1 MDNNVG
7 KDDNDTKSPTG
18 VASFL
23 LNTLRRRI
31 FPSVTHSVNHDDD
44 TADDDKTNND
54 QKNYSPSERLYDLC
68 SRNKFMTKNDTIVD
82 PVSVAL
88 GIHQLVKS
96 RGDDDPKNTDLDMSI
111 VSRIDQQYYPSES
124 DRYKPYLILKA
135 LTELDCNCLCHDHRH
150 EMLYSTCYHEF
161 IEHVLDMY
169 SELQQDQGFTEQSLI
184 SISKKKVSSEIGP
197 PPDVKRTTTHSSE
210 EDETAADDAGDFH
223 QEFCHSAETDG
234 SETSFSE
241 RQVEMRKDFDPNR
254 LPGSTSSKDSCLNG
268 LIPAASSQNKKKKRG
283 RRDKSRNNR
292 GNARKAINN
301 EVGSRIV
308 YMPQFSSDV
317 AVTNGRRCLLDA
329 ILSLVPDD
337 ESIHNHIKQ
346 EFVNTMSS
354 KGDTPVSVGIKALSG
369 QQMTLKHVTCLYKQ
383 PSKSLVYS
391 LLNIREQCQ
400 LILVIRLWTRKVGP
414 NGENYTDHCVA
425 WDGTIVH
432 DQPRSV
438 RVNNSTDRSTEAN
451 CRAVLQRLFPTKD
464 YSSWQII
471 QVFKLEG
478 TTIKNA
484 GKKKEGARKG
494 PVCMGKKKKRNYD
507 QRRARHRR
515 FC

>member
-1 MDNNVG
+1 
-7 KDDNDTKSPTG
+7 
-18 VASFL
+18 
-23 LNTLRRRI
+23 
-31 FPSVTHSVNHDDD
+31 
-44 TADDDKTNND
+44 
-54 QKNYSPSERLYDLC
+54 LC
-68 SRNKFMTKNDTIVD
+68 N
-82 PVSVAL
+82 
-88 GIHQLVKS
+88 
-96 RGDDDPKNTDLDMSI
+96 
-111 VSRIDQQYYPSES
+111 
-124 DRYKPYLILKA
+124 
-135 LTELDCNCLCHDHRH
+135 DHRH

-169 SELQQDQGFTEQSLI
+169 SELQQDQGFTEQSLRRI
-184 SISKKKVSSEIGP
+184 SEKKVSSELGP

-210 EDETAADDAGDFH
+210 EDEMTADDAGDFH
-223 QEFCHSAETDG
+223 QEFCHPAETDG

-241 RQVEMRKDFDPNR
+241 PPVEVRQGLDPSR
-254 LPGSTSSKDSCLNG
+254 LPGSTSSEDSSLNG
-268 LIPAASSQNKKKKRG
+268 LIPAASSRNKKKKRD
-283 RRDKSRNNR
+283 RRTNSHHKR
-292 GNARKAINN
+292 GHARKAVNN

-369 QQMTLKHVTCLYKQ
+369 QQMTLNHVTCLYQQ
-383 PSKSLVYS
+383 PNKSLVYS

-400 LILVIRLWTRKVGP
+400 LVLVIRLWTRKVGP
-414 NGENYTDHCVA
+414 KGENHTDHCVA

-451 CRAVLQRLFPTKD
+451 CRAVFQRLFHTKD
-464 YSSWQII
+464 YTNWQII
-471 QVFKLEG
+471 QVFKLER
-478 TTIKNA
+478 TTINIA
-484 GKKKEGARKG
+484 AKKEGAMKG
-494 PVCMGKKKKRNYD
+494 PISMRKKRKRN
-507 QRRARHRR
+507 QRRRAKHRCR
-515 FC
+515 C

>member
-23 LNTLRRRI
+23 LNTLRRTI

-68 SRNKFMTKNDTIVD
+68 SRNKFISTNDTIVD
-82 PVSVAL
+82 PVLVAL
-88 GIHQLVKS
+88 RIHQLVKS
-96 RGDDDPKNTDLDMSI
+96 HGDDPKNTDLDMSI
-111 VSRIDQQYYPSES
+111 VSRIDQLYYPSES

-135 LTELDCNCLCHDHRH
+135 LTELDCNCLCNDHRH

-161 IEHVLDMY
+161 IENVLDMY

-383 PSKSLVYS
+383 PNKSLVYS

-400 LILVIRLWTRKVGP
+400 LVLVIRLWTRKVGP

-478 TTIKNA
+478 TTIKND
-484 GKKKEGARKG
+484 GKKKEGAKKG
-494 PVCMGKKKKRNYD
+494 PVLMGKKKKLNRHED
-507 QRRARHRR
+507 RRHRHR
-515 FC
+515 QF

>member
-1 MDNNVG
+1 MNNHRAN

-18 VASFL
+18 IAAWPLIRSV
-23 LNTLRRRI
+23 RRRLHLL
-31 FPSVTHSVNHDDD
+31 FDD
-44 TADDDKTNND
+44 TSNDGETNND
-54 QKNYSPSERLYDLC
+54 QKNYSSSERLYDLC
-68 SRNKFMTKNDTIVD
+68 SRYKFMTKNDTIID
-82 PVSVAL
+82 PVLVAL

-96 RGDDDPKNTDLDMSI
+96 HGDDPKNTDLDMSI
-111 VSRIDQQYYPSES
+111 VSRIDQLYYPSES

-135 LTELDCNCLCHDHRH
+135 LTALDCNCLCNDHRH

-169 SELQQDQGFTEQSLI
+169 SELQQDQGFTEQSLR
-184 SISKKKVSSEIGP
+184 SISEKKVSSELGP

-210 EDETAADDAGDFH
+210 EDEMTADDAGDFH

-241 RQVEMRKDFDPNR
+241 PPVEVRQGLDPSR
-254 LPGSTSSKDSCLNG
+254 LPGSTSSEDSSLNG
-268 LIPAASSQNKKKKRG
+268 LIPAASSRNKKKKRD
-283 RRDKSRNNR
+283 RRTNSHHKR
-292 GNARKAINN
+292 GHARKAVNN

-369 QQMTLKHVTCLYKQ
+369 QQMTLNHVTCLYQQ
-383 PSKSLVYS
+383 PNKSLVYS

-400 LILVIRLWTRKVGP
+400 LVLVIRLWTRKVGP
-414 NGENYTDHCVA
+414 KGENHTDHCVA

-438 RVNNSTDRSTEAN
+438 RVNNSTDRAN
-451 CRAVLQRLFPTKD
+451 RGQL
-464 YSSWQII
+464 
-471 QVFKLEG
+471 
-478 TTIKNA
+478 
-484 GKKKEGARKG
+484 
-494 PVCMGKKKKRNYD
+494 
-507 QRRARHRR
+507 
-515 FC
+515 

>member
-1 MDNNVG
+1 V
-7 KDDNDTKSPTG
+7 
-18 VASFL
+18 
-23 LNTLRRRI
+23 R
-31 FPSVTHSVNHDDD
+31 DDD
-44 TADDDKTNND
+44 QCTM
-54 QKNYSPSERLYDLC
+54 E
-68 SRNKFMTKNDTIVD
+68 
-82 PVSVAL
+82 
-88 GIHQLVKS
+88 
-96 RGDDDPKNTDLDMSI
+96 
-111 VSRIDQQYYPSES
+111 
-124 DRYKPYLILKA
+124 
-135 LTELDCNCLCHDHRH
+135 ELHNVNSFR
-150 EMLYSTCYHEF
+150 ML
-161 IEHVLDMY
+161 
-169 SELQQDQGFTEQSLI
+169 
-184 SISKKKVSSEIGP
+184 
-197 PPDVKRTTTHSSE
+197 RTHSSE
-210 EDETAADDAGDFH
+210 EDETAADDAGDFR

-241 RQVEMRKDFDPNR
+241 PQVEVRQGFDPSR
-254 LPGSTSSKDSCLNG
+254 LPGSTSSEDSSLNG
-268 LIPAASSQNKKKKRG
+268 LIPAASSRNKKKKRD
-283 RRDKSRNNR
+283 RRTNSHHKR
-292 GNARKAINN
+292 GHARKAVTN
-301 EVGSRIV
+301 EVGSKIV
-308 YMPQFSSDV
+308 YMPQLSSDV
-317 AVTNGRRCLLDA
+317 SSVTNDRRCLLDS

-369 QQMTLKHVTCLYKQ
+369 QQMTLKEHVTCLYQQ
-383 PSKSLVYS
+383 PNKSLVYS

-400 LILVIRLWTRKVGP
+400 LVLVIRLWTRKVGP